1 MHYLIT
7 TPKRVAHFG
16 LPKPYLSRLTHPD
29 TSPKLDD
36 RSAQLYDALYSFKNY
51 EKETAKLHQLIQTH
65 KRSTGND
72 LLEVASGTGS
82 HITFLKKL
90 EVACGTGGHIT
101 YLKNSYSVEGLDLS
115 PQMLKLAKKKH
126 PEIVFHRGDMV
137 SFKLKKHFDAI
148 TCLFSAIGHLKTRR
162 KLGLAVRN
170 MSRHLKPGGVL
181 IVEPWITPQ
190 QWRKGSVH
198 ANFVDQPELKVA
210 RMNISKTR
218 GRLSVLDMHHLVATP
233 NRVEHFVERLELGLF
248 THDEYLDAFRRAGL
262 ETSYD
267 SEGLMGRGLYIGTL

>member
-1 MHYLIT
+1 LY
-7 TPKRVAHFG
+7 
-16 LPKPYLSRLTHPD
+16 
-29 TSPKLDD
+29 D
-36 RSAQLYDALYSFKNY
+36 RSAEFYDAIYSFKDY
-51 EKETAKLHQLIQTH
+51 EKEAARLHQLIQKH
-65 KRSTGND
+65 KRSTDND
-72 LLEVASGTGS
+72 L
-82 HITFLKKL
+82 L
-90 EVACGTGGHIT
+90 EVACGTGGHIA
-101 YLKNSYSVEGLDLS
+101 YLKNNYSVEGLDLN
-115 PQMLKLAKKKH
+115 PQMLRLARKKH
-126 PEIVFHRGDMV
+126 PDVVLHRGDMV

-162 KLGLAVRN
+162 RLGLAVRN
-170 MSRHLKPGGVL
+170 MSGHLKPGGVL

-198 ANFVDQPELKVA
+198 ANFVDQPELKIA

-248 THDEYLDAFRRAGL
+248 THDEYLDAFRRVGL

>member
-1 MHYLIT
+1 MYN
-7 TPKRVAHFG
+7 
-16 LPKPYLSRLTHPD
+16 
-29 TSPKLDD
+29 
-36 RSAQLYDALYSFKNY
+36 RSAELYDAIYSFKSY
-51 EKETAKLHQLIQTH
+51 EKEAAKLHQLIREQ
-65 KRSTGND
+65 KRSAGND
-72 LLEVASGTGS
+72 L
-82 HITFLKKL
+82 L

-101 YLKNSYSVEGLDLS
+101 YLKNNYSVEGLDLNR
-115 PQMLKLAKKKH
+115 QMLRLARKKH
-126 PEIVFHRGDMV
+126 PDIVLHRGDMV
-137 SFKLKKHFDAI
+137 SFKLKKRFDAI
-148 TCLFSAIGHLKTRR
+148 TCLFSAIGHLKTKR
-162 KLGLAVRN
+162 KLGLGVRN

-190 QWRKGSVH
+190 RWRKGSVH

-218 GRLSVLDMHHLVATP
+218 GKLSILNMHHLVATP

-248 THDEYLDAFRRAGL
+248 THDEYLDAFRSAGF

>member
-1 MHYLIT
+1 LY
-7 TPKRVAHFG
+7 
-16 LPKPYLSRLTHPD
+16 
-29 TSPKLDD
+29 D
-36 RSAQLYDALYSFKNY
+36 RSAEFYDAIYSFKDY
-51 EKETAKLHQLIQTH
+51 EKEAAKLHQLIQKH

-72 LLEVASGTGS
+72 L
-82 HITFLKKL
+82 L

-101 YLKNSYSVEGLDLS
+101 YLKNNYSVEGLDLS
-115 PQMLKLAKKKH
+115 PRMLRLAMKKH
-126 PEIVFHRGDMV
+126 RDIVFHRGDMV

-148 TCLFSAIGHLKTRR
+148 TCLFSAIGHLKTKR
-162 KLGLAVRN
+162 KLGFAVRN

-198 ANFVDQPELKVA
+198 ANFVDQPELKIA

-248 THDEYLDAFRRAGL
+248 THDEYLDAFRSAGL

-267 SEGLMGRGLYIGTL
+267 SEGLMGRGLYIGTR

>member
-1 MHYLIT
+1 
-7 TPKRVAHFG
+7 
-16 LPKPYLSRLTHPD
+16 
-29 TSPKLDD
+29 
-36 RSAQLYDALYSFKNY
+36 
-51 EKETAKLHQLIQTH
+51 
-65 KRSTGND
+65 
-72 LLEVASGTGS
+72 
-82 HITFLKKL
+82 
-90 EVACGTGGHIT
+90 
-101 YLKNSYSVEGLDLS
+101 
-115 PQMLKLAKKKH
+115 MLRLAKKKH
-126 PEIVFHRGDMV
+126 PDIVFHRGDMV

-162 KLGLAVRN
+162 KLGLA
-170 MSRHLKPGGVL
+170 
-181 IVEPWITPQ
+181 PQ
-190 QWRKGSVH
+190 QWRKGSVR

-267 SEGLMGRGLYIGTL
+267 PEGLMGRGLYIGTL

>member
-1 MHYLIT
+1 LY
-7 TPKRVAHFG
+7 
-16 LPKPYLSRLTHPD
+16 
-29 TSPKLDD
+29 D
-36 RSAQLYDALYSFKNY
+36 RSAQFYDALYSFKNY
-51 EKETAKLHQLIQTH
+51 EKEAAQLHQLIQTH

-82 HITFLKKL
+82 HITFLKK
-90 EVACGTGGHIT
+90 
-101 YLKNSYSVEGLDLS
+101 NYSVEGLDLS

-248 THDEYLDAFRRAGL
+248 THDEYLDAFRRACL
-262 ETSYD
+262 DTSYD
-267 SEGLMGRGLYIGTL
+267 PEGLMGRGLYIGTL

>member
-1 MHYLIT
+1 LY
-7 TPKRVAHFG
+7 
-16 LPKPYLSRLTHPD
+16 
-29 TSPKLDD
+29 D
-36 RSAQLYDALYSFKNY
+36 RSAEFYDAIYSFKDY
-51 EKETAKLHQLIQTH
+51 EKEAAKLHQLIQKH
-65 KRSTGND
+65 KRSTDND
-72 LLEVASGTGS
+72 L
-82 HITFLKKL
+82 L

-101 YLKNSYSVEGLDLS
+101 YLKNNYSVEGLDLN
-115 PQMLKLAKKKH
+115 PQMLRLARRKH
-126 PEIVFHRGDMV
+126 PDVVFHRGDMV

-162 KLGLAVRN
+162 RLGLAVRN
-170 MSRHLKPGGVL
+170 MSGHLKPGGVL

-198 ANFVDQPELKVA
+198 ANFVDQPELKIA

-248 THDEYLDAFRRAGL
+248 TQDEYLGAFRQASL
-262 ETSYD
+262 ETTYE

>member
-1 MHYLIT
+1 MY
-7 TPKRVAHFG
+7 
-16 LPKPYLSRLTHPD
+16 
-29 TSPKLDD
+29 D
-36 RSAQLYDALYSFKNY
+36 RSAEFYDAIYSFKDY
-51 EKETAKLHQLIQTH
+51 EKEAAKLHQLIQKH
-65 KRSTGND
+65 KRSTDND
-72 LLEVASGTGS
+72 L
-82 HITFLKKL
+82 L

-101 YLKNSYSVEGLDLS
+101 YLKNNYSVEGLDLN
-115 PQMLKLAKKKH
+115 PQMLRLAGKKH
-126 PEIVFHRGDMV
+126 PDVVFHRGDMV

-148 TCLFSAIGHLKTRR
+148 TCLFSAIGHLKTTSR
-162 KLGLAVRN
+162 LGLAVRN
-170 MSRHLKPGGVL
+170 MSGHLKPGGVL

-198 ANFVDQPELKVA
+198 ANFVDQPELKIA

-248 THDEYLDAFRRAGL
+248 THDEYLDAFRRVGL

-267 SEGLMGRGLYIGTL
+267 SEGIMGRGLYIGTL